1 MTIGHSEHQIF
12 KSNIEHEFGQ
22 GNKSKAEV
30 RTFWVMVITFVT
42 MFGEIIAGVWTG
54 SMALLADGIHM
65 GGHALALGLAFA
77 GYYLSRRYAHDRR
90 FSFGSGKINDL
101 VAYSTSLLLLIT
113 AALITYESLYRLF
126 NRTEILAQEALI
138 VAVLGLIINLVS
150 FVILKGSNDFESIEH
165 GHGHSHSHGHSH
177 GHGHGHGHG
186 HEHNHDHTHDLATQK
201 SREDAEALP
210 ERKDN
215 NLQAAV
221 LHVLTDAATSV
232 AAIIG
237 IVAAWSWGWTWLD
250 PLIALIASILIG
262 KWTIDLMKQ
271 ASKVLLDAT
280 APGSVESTI
289 RKTLESV
296 DDTEVI
302 DLHVWSIGQ
311 GCWTMIASVIHHGSM
326 TPQDYKTLLKGM
338 KNLHHP
344 VIEVQQ
350 CKHEIS

>member
-1 MTIGHSEHQIF
+1 MTTEHIEHQIYRS
-12 KSNIEHEFGQ
+12 KIEHEFGQ

-42 MFGEIIAGVWTG
+42 MFGEIFAGIWTG

-77 GYYLSRRYAHDRR
+77 GYYLSRRYARDRR
-90 FSFGSGKINDL
+90 LSFGSGKINEL

-126 NRTEILAQEALI
+126 NQNEIKAQEALI

-150 FVILKGSNDFESIEH
+150 FVILKGSNDFEEIEH
-165 GHGHSHSHGHSH
+165 GHNHSHGHSH
-177 GHGHGHGHG
+177 GHGHSHSHS
-186 HEHNHDHTHDLATQK
+186 HDHSHVHDIEYETK
-201 SREDAEALP
+201 SEAAMALP

-237 IVAAWSWGWTWLD
+237 ILAAWGWGWTWLD
-250 PLIALIASILIG
+250 PLIALIASVLIG
-262 KWTIDLMKQ
+262 KWTIGLMKQ
-271 ASKVLLDAT
+271 TSKVLLDAT
-280 APGSVESTI
+280 APGAVEETI
-289 RKTLESV
+289 RKKLESAS
-296 DDTEVI
+296 DTEVI

-326 TPQDYKTLLKGM
+326 TPQDYKSLLKGL

-344 VIEVQQ
+344 VIEVQH
-350 CKHEIS
+350 CKHEII